1 MSFEKSLSDFLFS
14 ALVAADIAREEVNSC
29 QEDNSQPQAEQLSA
43 SKGLSTGQVTAAE
56 QHFQQLSRL
65 LRHEFPI
72 PPAGS
77 CNQLLG
83 LLLLP
88 RSSGPEGVRCILL
101 SILYP
106 ILKCYQLLLRELRQ
120 QADRQLAARRL
131 REIGRML
138 GRNEPLLSLLQDV
151 SLHRGLLILLEQE
164 GGLTEA
170 GRMLDTV
177 HLYAESV
184 RRSLQLGEVGEKA
197 HQLTSM
203 RVRSKL

>member
-1 MSFEKSLSDFLFS
+1 M
-14 ALVAADIAREEVNSC
+14 AADIAREELNSC
-29 QEDNSQPQAEQLSA
+29 QEDNSRPQAEQLSA
-43 SKGLSTGQVTAAE
+43 SRGLSAGQLTAAE
-56 QHFQQLSRL
+56 QHFQHLSRL
-65 LRHEFPI
+65 LRHEFPV

-83 LLLLP
+83 LLQLP
-88 RSSGPEGVRCILL
+88 RSTGPEGVRRILL
-101 SILYP
+101 CILYP
-106 ILKCYQLLLRELRQ
+106 TLKCYQLLLRELRH
-120 QADRQLAARRL
+120 QADRQLAGRRL
-131 REIGRML
+131 REIGQRL
-138 GRNEPLLSLLQDV
+138 GRGEPLLNLLQDV
-151 SLHRGLLILLEQE
+151 SLYRGLLVLLEQE